1 MCAGFHNQ
9 SPRLTM
15 AKADTELRQ
24 MVEDF
29 YNRDFGE
36 SIAEPSQEER
46 RFMKR
51 AEESLTLKDGH
62 YEIAPPFKDLKC
74 SIPNNRIQAEQ
85 RASWLKKK
93 L

>member
-1 MCAGFHNQ
+1 
-9 SPRLTM
+9 
-15 AKADTELRQ
+15 

-36 SIAEPSQEER
+36 SIADSKTEPSQEECH
-46 RFMKR
+46 FTKR

-62 YEIAPPFKDLKC
+62 YEITPPFKDLKC
-74 SIPNNRIQAEQ
+74 PTPNNRIQAEQ
-85 RASWLKKK
+85 RASSLKK

>member
-1 MCAGFHNQ
+1 
-9 SPRLTM
+9 
-15 AKADTELRQ
+15 

-29 YNRDFGE
+29 YNRDFAD
-36 SIAEPSQEER
+36 SKTEPSQEEC
-46 RFMKR
+46 RFTKR

-62 YEIAPPFKDLKC
+62 YEIVPPFKDLKC
-74 SIPNNRIQAEQ
+74 PTPNNRIQAEQ